1 MLRSEMDGEQALA
14 GVATR
19 VRCAVARA
27 SESLVDRQVLVELVT
42 LAAVAREHLLVV
54 GPPGTA
60 KSQAVR
66 RIAQQFRGSY
76 FEYLLGRFTEPTD
89 IFGAVDL
96 AKLKLGQVEI
106 QTAGMLPEAEIA
118 FLDEVFL
125 GSTAILNT
133 LLALLNERV
142 FARGHTRLASPLRV
156 CVGASNSIPTE
167 PALEAF
173 ADRFLLRVFVES
185 LPDEMLETLLE
196 AGWHATGQPA
206 SESSVSDLDAL
217 ANQADKVDLAPVRP
231 RLAEAIRLLRQAG
244 IPLSDRRV
252 VKTQRLVAAATV
264 LRSSTAPSG
273 ADLWPIVFAV
283 PSREQQTL
291 AREVLRNLLEES
303 VSSGLNAAA
312 EDASAAPAARAQRLL
327 ETIRELLASS
337 AAPDWPARA
346 EATLRE
352 LDASFDDGSMPADLK
367 LERDALVRGFGAAE
381 A

>member
-1 MLRSEMDGEQALA
+1 MNSDGAA
-14 GVATR
+14 GR
-19 VRCAVARA
+19 VQGAVARA

-60 KSQAVR
+60 KSHAVR
-66 RIAQQFRGSY
+66 RIAQQFRGRY

-89 IFGAVDL
+89 IFGSLDL
-96 AKLKLGQVEI
+96 AKLRQGQVEI

-185 LPDEMLETLLE
+185 LPDELLETLLE
-196 AGWHATGQPA
+196 AGWQAQRQPA
-206 SESSVSDLDAL
+206 PESSIADLDVLADRAVAL
-217 ANQADKVDLAPVRP
+217 DMSSVRG

-244 IPLSDRRV
+244 ISLSDRRI
-252 VKTQRLVAAATV
+252 VKIQRLVAAAAV
-264 LRSSTAPSG
+264 MRNSSAPSG

-291 AREVLRNLLEES
+291 AREVLRDLLAES
-303 VSSGLNAAA
+303 VSTALGAAA
-312 EDASAAPAARAQRLL
+312 EDASAAPAARAQRLVA
-327 ETIRELLASS
+327 TIRELLVQTG
-337 AAPDWPARA
+337 AANWAMRT

-352 LDASFDDGSMPADLK
+352 VDASFDAASIPAELK
-367 LERDALVRGFGAAE
+367 RERDTLARRFEE
-381 A
+381 AP

>member
-1 MLRSEMDGEQALA
+1 MESLDLVAGRVRHAVALA
-14 GVATR
+14 SR
-19 VRCAVARA
+19 
-27 SESLVDRQVLVELVT
+27 SLVDRQVLVELVA
-42 LAAVAREHLLVV
+42 LALVAREHLLVV

-89 IFGAVDL
+89 IFGSVDL
-96 AKLKLGQVEI
+96 AKLRQGQVEI

-142 FARGHTRLASPLRV
+142 FTRGHTRLASPLRV

-173 ADRFLLRVFVES
+173 ADRFLVRVFVES

-196 AGWHATGQPA
+196 AGWTVNGESAPKT
-206 SESSVSDLDAL
+206 SSVASSIADLEVLASHAAAL
-217 ANQADKVDLAPVRP
+217 DLTPIRP

-244 IPLSDRRV
+244 ISLSDRRV

-264 LRSSTAPSG
+264 LRSSLAPTG
-273 ADLWPIVFAV
+273 ADLWPVVFAV
-283 PSREQQTL
+283 PSAEQQTL
-291 AREVLRNLLEES
+291 AREVLRDLLADS
-303 VSSGLNAAA
+303 VNSGLNAAA
-312 EDASAAPAARAQRLL
+312 EDASLAPAARAHRLSG
-327 ETIRELLASS
+327 TIRELLGNPPAS
-337 AAPDWPARA
+337 DWSARA

-352 LDASFDDGSMPADLK
+352 VDASFDDVSIPADLK
-367 LERDALVRGFGAAE
+367 LGREALARRFE
-381 A
+381 ETS